1 MKYEIH
7 TNRNPKLFHFH
18 FSRLLSYAEKTDIA
32 RPLYRFHD
40 VLFVLSRLGSITLAV
55 LIFWHGLAKAPE
67 AEQVINWQ
75 IGTFNTPM
83 FRITALVSICVLQV
97 PTLLTNS
104 NLFIKLII

>member
-97 PTLLTNS
+97 LFL
-104 NLFIKLII
+104 LFIKQNHNSKN